1 MAKLKSGRGNMP
13 MRKTEFRNAKRK
25 TVSQKMRESES
36 LLAFIMVFAVG
47 AVGVSY
53 IMQTNTIATSGYEVD
68 QYENKLNELKNENQ
82 NMKNEEA
89 ELRSIKNIESEKGR
103 MSAVASSDIRYV
115 TAGDTA
121 VAMRE

>member
-1 MAKLKSGRGNMP
+1 
-13 MRKTEFRNAKRK
+13 
-25 TVSQKMRESES
+25 MRESES

-89 ELRSIKNIESEKGR
+89 ELRSIKNLEDEKGR
-103 MSAVASSDIRYV
+103 MSAVASSDIKYV